1 MKLAQIADKN
11 DNMET
16 LKQLRH
22 RLAQAIDET
31 NSGRDISSLARQ
43 LQIVMSQ
50 IAELEK
56 EKALEEEDVI
66 SDIVS
71 NRQKVRNYNG
81 RVSRDLIID
90 EDEDDEE

>member
-11 DNMET
+11 DNLET

-43 LQIVMSQ
+43 LQIVMNQ

-56 EKALEEEDVI
+56 EKRLESEDTI
-66 SDIVS
+66 LDIV
-71 NRQKVRNYNG
+71 RARHTHQVRDSRG
-81 RVSRDLIID
+81 RLPVDLD